1 VPTGSAR
8 AGEKFLIVGKS
19 EDGKWWQIAMRGAR
33 GWVSGEWVRVAGATN
48 KVAAVK
54 VAPPPTAAPQQAAAV
69 ASGAAAKSASV
80 SAPRP
85 AAAGFFA
92 KGIQIDPG
100 GDLGSTIGAVRGAG
114 VNWVKFQLPWKHFEG
129 TRGARNWPDDI
140 IAALNGNGISIL
152 ASIVKAPDWARPGN
166 TNFSVE
172 GPPANPQDY
181 ASFVGEF
188 AGRYCGRVQAIE
200 VWNEQNLWYEWG
212 GETLDARRYIQL
224 LAAAYH
230 AIKAACPGMIVV
242 SGAPTPTG
250 ATPPAAIRDT
260 TYLEQM
266 YRAGLKR
273 YSDAIGVHPS
283 GYGNPPDVRVQDFQA
298 GNYSRPSHVNDSSFY
313 FRNTMEQYRNIMVK
327 YGDANKRLWPTEFGW
342 ASTSSPLP
350 GYEYAVY
357 NNEQDQAAYIARAFE
372 MMRNWGFVGVAF
384 LWNLNYN
391 VTQPGTEL
399 AAFGVAGRPA
409 FDALR

>member
-1 VPTGSAR
+1 
-8 AGEKFLIVGKS
+8 
-19 EDGKWWQIAMRGAR
+19 M
-33 GWVSGEWVRVAGATN
+33 
-48 KVAAVK
+48 
-54 VAPPPTAAPQQAAAV
+54 
-69 ASGAAAKSASV
+69 
-80 SAPRP
+80 
-85 AAAGFFA
+85 
-92 KGIQIDPG
+92 
-100 GDLGSTIGAVRGAG
+100 
-114 VNWVKFQLPWKHFEG
+114 NWVKFQLPWKHFEG
-129 TRGARNWPDDI
+129 TRGARNWPDDVVT
-140 IAALNGNGISIL
+140 ALNVNGINIL

-172 GPPANPQDY
+172 GPPANPGDY

-188 AGRYCGRVQAIE
+188 AARYCGRVQAIE

-224 LAAAYH
+224 LASAYH
-230 AIKAACPGMIVV
+230 SIKAACPAMIVV

-273 YSDAIGVHPS
+273 YSDAIGVHAS
-283 GYGNPPDVRVQDFQA
+283 GYGNPPDTRVQDFQA

-357 NNEQDQAAYIARAFE
+357 NNEQDQAAYIARAFD
-372 MMRNWGFVGVAF
+372 MMRGWGFVGVAF

-391 VTQPGTEL
+391 VTQPSTEL
-399 AAFGVAGRPA
+399 AAFGVLGRPA
-409 FDALR
+409 YDALRQ